1 MLMPSGSATA
11 GPIAGL
17 FPSWSSALSSSL
29 ATLHQLAGATEQEF
43 LQIGSQLQE
52 IYQRSLTLSQTA
64 QQLVETASGERLRTL
79 IDRLREI
86 FQEMNTYLDQA
97 RTQNLTSFTTLQTVS
112 ESLRKVGEPL
122 TGVRRMCK
130 HLYILEVSI
139 KIESAHLGDMGS
151 EFINLAMDIK
161 QLSQQTKGKVNAI
174 EDHRQHL
181 QTVIAKNRAEL
192 AEARETQDA
201 EAEAT
206 LSRTAA
212 SLTEMET
219 VSGQFS
225 LLGDTISAN
234 SHDCSDSISSVVQ
247 SMQFHDIFRQQ
258 VEHVIAGLEGLLPV
272 LAVDNHPSRPE
283 NDKDRQAM
291 ISRTGD
297 VCELQEAQL
306 QYAAAALFDA
316 VTSILESLRTIGAKQ
331 KETAGNVVA
340 QTGGRR
346 KKVPAGATDTSF
358 IAEVSRQM
366 QVITGLLSVS
376 GTNNQKMA
384 GTMQEVA
391 GTVRQI
397 TGFVADIEN
406 IGRDII
412 QIALNARIKAASTGE
427 EGASLSVLA
436 EEIGQ
441 MSNEAVQRTDLITT
455 TLTEIH
461 GTTDLLAT
469 ETRTNQE
476 NLSTRLTGIEQELHS
491 ILSGL
496 DTIGGELV
504 IMLAGISDQVAF
516 LSAGIESIT
525 DRIDVH
531 ERTKS
536 MADQVL
542 AQLREI
548 IRESRRLHPAS
559 AAFKEDLRQMAQQ
572 YTMESERRIHETIAS
587 KPGINVTGREPLA
600 TEDTSV
606 VESEFGDNVDL
617 F

>member
-1 MLMPSGSATA
+1 MFMPLGSAHTD
-11 GPIAGL
+11 PIAGL

-29 ATLHQLAGATEQEF
+29 TTLQQLAGATEQEF

-52 IYQRSLTLSQTA
+52 IYQHSLTLSQTA
-64 QQLVETASGERLRTL
+64 HQLVETASGERLRTL

-97 RTQNLTSFTTLQTVS
+97 RTQNLTSYTTLANVS
-112 ESLRKVGEPL
+112 ELLNKIGEPL
-122 TGVRRMCK
+122 VGVRRMCK

-181 QTVIAKNRAEL
+181 QTIIAKNRAEL

-201 EAEAT
+201 EAETT

-212 SLTEMET
+212 SLTEMEN

-225 LLGDTISAN
+225 QLGDTISAN
-234 SHDCSDSISSVVQ
+234 SLDCSDNISTVVQ

-258 VEHVIAGLEGLLPV
+258 VEHVIAGLEGLQPV

-283 NDKDRQAM
+283 NDRDRQAM

-316 VTSILESLRTIGAKQ
+316 VTSILESLRDIGAKQ
-331 KETAGNVVA
+331 KKIAGDVIA
-340 QTGGRR
+340 RTGGRR
-346 KKVPAGATDTSF
+346 QKRTTATTDTSF

-366 QVITGLLSVS
+366 HVITGLLSAS
-376 GTNNQKMA
+376 GSNNQEMA

-397 TGFVADIEN
+397 TGFVTDIEN
-406 IGRDII
+406 IGHDII

-441 MSNEAVQRTDLITT
+441 MSGEAVQRTDLITT

-461 GTTDLLAT
+461 DITDLLAT
-469 ETRTNQE
+469 ETLGNQE
-476 NLSTRLTGIEQELHS
+476 NLSTRLSGIEQELHS

-496 DTIGGELV
+496 DTMGGELV
-504 IMLAGISDQVAF
+504 TMLALISDQITS
-516 LSAGIESIT
+516 LSAGIEGIT

-536 MADQVL
+536 MADEVL

-548 IRESRRLHPAS
+548 IRESRRLYPAS
-559 AAFKEDLRQMAQQ
+559 DAFKEDLRQMAHR
-572 YTMESERRIHETIAS
+572 YTMESERRIHEHIAS
-587 KPGINVTGREPLA
+587 KHGIGATGREPPA
-600 TEDTSV
+600 TEGTSA